1 MNLIYDGSLE
11 GLFSVFYEIYALK
24 IKNPLIF
31 KQSVYQPAFFEKELH
46 VETNSEN
53 AERVVK
59 GIKKKAGK
67 NFYQFFYA
75 AHNDR
80 DNIENDLFAY
90 AKIVLDSP
98 QTRSADYSNP
108 FVLKVS
114 QYGKSVG
121 REKHRME
128 AFVRFRLTKDDIYFA
143 SIEPD
148 FDVIPLIK
156 RHFEDR
162 YQDQKWLIYDLK
174 RDYGIYYDLSKTER
188 IQITF
193 DQNKIGILSTSP
205 EVFSEE
211 EMDFQEL
218 WANYFKSTNIES
230 RKNMKLHLQHVPKRY
245 WKYLSEKTV
254 KV

>member
-1 MNLIYDGSLE
+1 MNILYDGSLE
-11 GLFSVFYEIYALK
+11 GLFSVFYKIYAQK

-31 KQSVYQPAFFEKELH
+31 KDSVYQPALFEETMQ
-46 VETNSEN
+46 VETNSEH

-80 DNIENDLFAY
+80 DQIENELFAY
-90 AKIVLDSP
+90 AKLILDS
-98 QTRSADYSNP
+98 QSNRSSDYSNP

-174 RDYGIYYDLSKTER
+174 RDYGIYYDLKKTER

-193 DQNKIGILSTSP
+193 GQNKIDILSTSA
-205 EVFSEE
+205 EIFSEE

-218 WANYFKSTNIES
+218 WANYFKSTNIVS

-245 WKYLSEKTV
+245 WKYLSEKTI

>member
-1 MNLIYDGSLE
+1 MNVIYDGSLE

-24 IKNPLIF
+24 IKDPLIF
-31 KQSVYQPAFFEKELH
+31 KESVFQPALFEESIY
-46 VETNSEN
+46 VQTNPEN

-59 GIKKKAGK
+59 GIKKKTGE

-80 DNIENDLFAY
+80 DNIENTLFEY

-98 QTRSADYSNP
+98 TNRSADFSNP
-108 FVLKVS
+108 FILKVS
-114 QYGKSVG
+114 QLGKSVG

-128 AFVRFRLTKDDIYFA
+128 AFVRFRLTKDDVFFA

-156 RHFEDR
+156 KHFESR

-174 RDYGIYYDLSKTER
+174 RDYGIYYDLNKTER
-188 IQITF
+188 IHLSFT
-193 DQNKIGILSTSP
+193 QNKIDILNTTT
-205 EVFSEE
+205 EIFSAEE
-211 EMDFQEL
+211 IDFQEL